1 MKFFIKL
8 ITHFK
13 LGGTMS
19 EQGADAARME
29 LYKGIKFFLTSVG
42 IGGGLALLFW
52 KLPSLAEFILALKQ

>member
-1 MKFFIKL
+1 
-8 ITHFK
+8 
-13 LGGTMS
+13 MS
-19 EQGADAARME
+19 EQGADAAGME